1 MPESDA
7 NKKLMLVIEDDLD
20 FSEYLTTVLNDHGY
34 RTETVLDGDKALE
47 KAKSLRPDG
56 ITLDLL
62 LPGRTGIA
70 LYRKFRQDDVTRD
83 IPVVIVSGVGT
94 EGKKLSIERFFS
106 QRSIKKPDGVL
117 QKPVEPDVL
126 VKTVDEA
133 LAKSGEPPVKSAS

>member
-1 MPESDA
+1 MFESELT
-7 NKKLMLVIEDDLD
+7 KGMMLVIEDDLD

-34 RTETVLDGDKALE
+34 QTETVMDGDEALE
-47 KAKSLRPDG
+47 RARALHPDG

-94 EGKKLSIERFFS
+94 EGKKLNIERFFS
-106 QRSIKKPDGVL
+106 QRSIRKPDGVL
-117 QKPVEPDVL
+117 QKPVEPEVL
-126 VKTVDEA
+126 IETVEKA
-133 LAKSGEPPVKSAS
+133 LSRRAETKVKSAS